1 MPGNKMTANMRATN
15 FIKRKNSKKRQ
26 QRKDKG
32 RMSDLSID
40 SKKARQIKLMA
51 KVVERRRAKKE
62 LKESKMSD

>member
-1 MPGNKMTANMRATN
+1 MPGTKLTANLRSEN
-15 FIKRKNSKKRQ
+15 FIKRKSSKKRQ

-40 SKKARQIKLMA
+40 NKKARQIKLMA
-51 KVVERRRAKKE
+51 KVVARRQAKKE